1 MFTGS
6 LYGTNCVIG
15 NLAEDLVAG
24 WRGKSKDFKLKLSLN
39 PWLIHVNVWQKPLQY
54 CKVTNLQLI
63 KINEKKKKKP

>member
-39 PWLIHVNVWQKPLQY
+39 PWLIHGNVWQKHY
-54 CKVTNLQLI
+54 NIVK
-63 KINEKKKKKP
+63 